1 MDHSSKVCCCGP
13 ASRRYRSI
21 AARRTV
27 ARRANAGSATSSAYV
42 AAEGPTCVLQDANGW
57 APLHYAVQDE
67 RLAVAA
73 GLLQSGGTVDVQT
86 ADGLTPLLLAAQ
98 RSSLDAVRLL
108 LRHGANADAREVR
121 SRMLPDQC

>member
-1 MDHSSKVCCCGP
+1 
-13 ASRRYRSI
+13 
-21 AARRTV
+21 
-27 ARRANAGSATSSAYV
+27 
-42 AAEGPTCVLQDANGW
+42 VLQDANGW

-73 GLLQSGGTVDVQT
+73 SLLQSGGTVDVQT

-121 SRMLPDQC
+121 SRMLPDQCRFYVVSTPPASSSGARFTKYLTIYRKIIVSLY